1 MIGGQEEFK
10 SWLSKEKKM
19 KVMSSIVNCFKLYF
33 GKSEDITEHIEE
45 GVNVNWGARISWT
58 IRFIPHLI
66 G

>member
-1 MIGGQEEFK
+1 
-10 SWLSKEKKM
+10 M

-33 GKSEDITEHIEE
+33 GKSEDITERIEE
-45 GVNVNWGARISWT
+45 GVSVNWGARISWT